1 MNPQKIQL
9 QNKKLDVPKNPIIP
23 FIEGDGIGADIWA
36 TAQKVIDAAVEK
48 AYGGDRKI
56 AWKEVY
62 AGQKAHDKTQEW
74 LPESTLEAI
83 REYLVAIKGPLTTP
97 VGGGIRSLNVAL
109 RQQLDLFA
117 CVRPVRWYE
126 GVPSPV
132 KEPNK
137 VDMVIFRE
145 NTEDIYAGIEYN
157 NGTPEVEKL
166 KKFLMEEL
174 GVTQI
179 RFPDTVS
186 LGVKPVSREG
196 TERLVRSAID
206 YALETQRASVTLVHK
221 GNIMKF
227 TEGMFKEWGYDLAER
242 EYADQVFTWRQYD
255 RIAADKGKEAANE
268 AQAEAVKAG
277 KIIVKD
283 SIADAFLQQILLRPS
298 EYDVIATLNLNGDYV
313 SDALAAMVGGIGIA
327 PGANIN
333 YNTGQA
339 IFEATHGTAPK
350 YAGMNKVN
358 PSSII
363 LSAVMMLEYMGWG
376 EAGALIETGL
386 EGAIADKRVTYDFER
401 QMENA
406 TLLSTSEFGDAII
419 AHM

>member
-1 MNPQKIQL
+1 
-9 QNKKLDVPKNPIIP
+9 
-23 FIEGDGIGADIWA
+23 
-36 TAQKVIDAAVEK
+36 
-48 AYGGDRKI
+48 
-56 AWKEVY
+56 
-62 AGQKAHDKTQEW
+62 
-74 LPESTLEAI
+74 
-83 REYLVAIKGPLTTP
+83 
-97 VGGGIRSLNVAL
+97 
-109 RQQLDLFA
+109 
-117 CVRPVRWYE
+117 
-126 GVPSPV
+126 
-132 KEPNK
+132 
-137 VDMVIFRE
+137 
-145 NTEDIYAGIEYN
+145 
-157 NGTPEVEKL
+157 
-166 KKFLMEEL
+166 
-174 GVTQI
+174 
-179 RFPDTVS
+179 
-186 LGVKPVSREG
+186 
-196 TERLVRSAID
+196 
-206 YALETQRASVTLVHK
+206 
-221 GNIMKF
+221 
-227 TEGMFKEWGYDLAER
+227 MFKEWGYDLAER